1 MFLRQDKPQ
10 SYLLIRPSNM
20 GLSCIE
26 PNLFK
31 NNVVQSTLSQ
41 CNFVSLLCIKGELFL
56 HSKLLDLLSLGLLV
70 SYLVTLLLT
79 VSCAMA
85 NLSNKQVSLVS
96 LVMLLVIVASSEA
109 RSSHGLSM
117 FSKEVD
123 SNLITFHKLGYDVSR
138 FENYRRMLDS
148 NPVRVSP
155 GGPDPHHN

>member
-1 MFLRQDKPQ
+1 
-10 SYLLIRPSNM
+10 
-20 GLSCIE
+20 
-26 PNLFK
+26 
-31 NNVVQSTLSQ
+31 
-41 CNFVSLLCIKGELFL
+41 
-56 HSKLLDLLSLGLLV
+56 
-70 SYLVTLLLT
+70 
-79 VSCAMA
+79 MA

-109 RSSHGLSM
+109 QSSHGLSM
-117 FSKEVD
+117 FPKEVD